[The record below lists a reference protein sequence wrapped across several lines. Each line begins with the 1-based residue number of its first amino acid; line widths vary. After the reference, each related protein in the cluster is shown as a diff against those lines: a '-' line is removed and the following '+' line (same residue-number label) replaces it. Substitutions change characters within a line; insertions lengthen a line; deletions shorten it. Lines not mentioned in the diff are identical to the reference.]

1 MSTSGGTPQTCDGWL
16 EFLALLD
23 KCVHGLLHSLNAF
36 ALCVQLMTHLIEEG
50 LQLWKLLSHLPK
62 LPVVLDEQLIPLR
75 SSSRPLRELLSQ
87 PPASPHEAT
96 PLLEVSIRR
105 LQACVLCA
113 SLLLSDLQGVCPLE
127 AGSSVF
133 PLISKTF
140 SRLAQIHG
148 SLFILA
154 CQSTKLLTGERL
166 LTLSSA
172 SLKLLIR
179 DCTQYRRP
187 SRQSD

>member
-1 MSTSGGTPQTCDGWL
+1 MDGF

-62 LPVVLDEQLIPLR
+62 LPVVLDEQLIPFAQ
-75 SSSRPLRELLSQ
+75 LLS
-87 PPASPHEAT
+87 PAARAPLATPASPHEAT

-154 CQSTKLLTGERL
+154 CQSTKLLT
-166 LTLSSA
+166 A
-172 SLKLLIR
+172 K
-179 DCTQYRRP
+179 DF
-187 SRQSD
+187 